1 MDKMFKMSE
10 CSKLDCLLMGMIV
23 VLILCLVFNPMR
35 EKFDTS
41 LATRMQVGDSINLDT
56 VSGQSG
62 FLPGDVY
69 DCNSPILMVEPDNA
83 WTWGDS
89 KNYMSDESLAHLH
102 PSQMEAMAPAKMSP
116 QERNRRLAATKG
128 SPVFLAPAKDTFIKG
143 VPNQYQVFNNSDN
156 VMNRVI
162 TKQGFAEHL
171 KRNNEGFT
179 EHLKRNNEG
188 FDTHQ
193 SESTLAAVMQGYS
206 PTAVV
211 SPQVVRRI
219 QKQPFTVE
227 MLRGG
232 AVEQKQK
239 I

>member
-41 LATRMQVGDSINLDT
+41 LATRTQVGDAINLDT

-69 DCNSPILMVEPDNA
+69 DCNTPILMVEPDNA

-156 VMNRVI
+156 VMNRRL
-162 TKQGFAEHL
+162 TKEGFAEHL
-171 KRNNEGFT
+171 KRS
-179 EHLKRNNEG
+179 NEG

-211 SPQVVRRI
+211 PPQVVRRI
-219 QKQPFTVE
+219 QKQPFTAE

-232 AVEQKQK
+232 AVEQKQR